1 MSKARSSKLALS
13 FEGFKVRNTTP
24 HVVCAVRRS
33 SLAPTLK
40 GVGAAG
46 GGAFLNFEL
55 RTLNISQGPW
65 LALRVLIAFTVLMIC
80 CGCHTRLDSIQVV
93 LDRHAKAVA
102 QLPEEQQNQLLP
114 YGKAVVSS
122 NAEALLPEGVLTVET
137 ARSAAVRANPDVH
150 AAQARL
156 EAAAARIA
164 EARARY
170 YPTVVFT
177 QDSTRTFH
185 TPASRN
191 RLATSLQPSPVLP
204 SNIDG
209 NNLAITTLLN
219 ALRLPIFGGGTGG
232 NTNSFSEHT
241 TAFTMTW
248 TIFDGF
254 VREAQIL
261 SAKYLHRASMES
273 LIDVQRL
280 IVRAVE
286 SAYHQVQLAQ
296 EQLRIAHA
304 DEAFSEEQFTETK
317 KLQAAGRATSA
328 DVDNF
333 RIRVLAAQANVS
345 AADGLRETGRVV
357 LAELMGLPDA
367 SLPEDLTLSP
377 LSEETAEELAVI
389 EATPWLERA
398 LGNRPDIL
406 QLGEI
411 VKSEAENVRAAMGL
425 YQPSVLAS
433 GSWGFDRIS
442 NVHYEDDDQSSA
454 AAIQFRWEIF
464 TGGARGAKVRAA
476 ESRRAEAAA
485 ILNRLRLSVQSEVR
499 KAVIDLSNAQTQ
511 IRLHRETVATALE
524 NRRIVQV
531 GYLAGKEDL
540 NRLNEAQRDFITADA
555 DLALTRIR
563 LRQAWTDLRAAA
575 AMHQTP

>member
-1 MSKARSSKLALS
+1 MRA
-13 FEGFKVRNTTP
+13 
-24 HVVCAVRRS
+24 
-33 SLAPTLK
+33 APR
-40 GVGAAG
+40 

-55 RTLNISQGPW
+55 RHLSFTQDPS
-65 LALRVLIAFTVLMIC
+65 LALRVLIAIAALTTF
-80 CGCHTRLDSIQVV
+80 CGCRAPLDSIQVV

-102 QLPEEQQNQLLP
+102 KLPEEQQSQLLP
-114 YGKAVVSS
+114 YGEAVVSS
-122 NAEALLPEGVLTVET
+122 KAEALLPEGVLTVEA

-156 EAAAARIA
+156 ETAAARIA

-177 QDSTRTFH
+177 HDSTRTFH

-191 RLATSLQPSPVLP
+191 RLATALQPSPTVP

-219 ALRLPIFGGGTGG
+219 ALRLPLFGGGGGG
-232 NTNSFSEHT
+232 NTNPFSEHT

-296 EQLRIAHA
+296 EQLRIARA
-304 DEAFSEEQFTETK
+304 DEAFSGEQFTETK
-317 KLQAAGRATSA
+317 KLQAAGRAASA

-333 RIRVLAAQANVS
+333 RIRVLAAQADVS
-345 AADGLRETGRVV
+345 AAEGLRETGRVV

-367 SLPEDLTLSP
+367 SLPDNLALSP
-377 LSEETAEELAVI
+377 LSEETAEELAAI

-398 LGNRPDIL
+398 INNRPDIL

-411 VKSEAENVRAAMGL
+411 VKSEEENVRAAKGL
-425 YQPSVLAS
+425 YQPSILAS
-433 GSWGFDRIS
+433 GSWGFDRSS
-442 NVHYEDDDQSSA
+442 NIHYEDDDQSSA
-454 AAIQFRWEIF
+454 AGVEFRWEVF

-499 KAVIDLSNAQTQ
+499 KAVIDLGNAQTQ

-524 NRRIVQV
+524 NRRVVQV
-531 GYLAGKEDL
+531 GYLAGKENL

-555 DLALTRIR
+555 DLALARIR

-575 AMHQTP
+575 ATQQPATEGATSESSPDGP